1 MLTAKEYLRQAYR
14 LDQQIN
20 FLTIEIQNLRELATS
35 VSALQYDR
43 DQIQKTPSTEPP
55 FIKALEKVWDLEEK
69 LARRLDDLC
78 ALKEQIVTVI
88 EHVENPDERLTLSYR
103 YLQGRT
109 WEDIGEALYVDE
121 RTARRWHGRALL
133 HVVMPDDP
141 IVLPNRQTR
150 PKMSE
155 NVRHQF

>member
-20 FLTIEIQNLRELATS
+20 FFVTEIQNLRELATS
-35 VSALQYDR
+35 VSALQYER
-43 DQIQKTPSTEPP
+43 DQIQKTPSTDPP

-69 LARRLDDLC
+69 LADKLDHLC
-78 ALKEQIVTVI
+78 ALKKQITTVI
-88 EHVENPDERLTLSYR
+88 GQVENPDERLTLSYR

-109 WEDIGEALYVDE
+109 WDDIGALLYVDE

-133 HVVMPDDP
+133 HVVMPEDP
-141 IVLPNRQTR
+141 IVLPIQQFR
-150 PKMSE
+150 PQMSE
-155 NVRHQF
+155 TAGS